1 MSSIMRSK
9 VDKVNQKP
17 SSPAVEV
24 LERVHDIMH
33 LYRSTQQRS
42 LRAGPHDLA
51 HMEIKVLGFFARRP
65 GATQSDLAAHSGR
78 DKAQLARLVRGLR
91 DRGLLEAVADEADK
105 RSSRLSLSEE
115 GKAMFAALHVHDGAL
130 AEAALAGIPEAER
143 ATLLDLLA
151 RVRANLESGQG

>member
-1 MSSIMRSK
+1 MRNK
-9 VDKVNQKP
+9 VDKVNQRP
-17 SSPAVEV
+17 PSPALEV

-33 LYRSTQQRS
+33 LYRSAQQRS

-105 RSSRLSLSEE
+105 RSTRLSLSEE

-130 AEAALAGIPEAER
+130 AEAALAGIPDAER

-151 RVRANLESGQG
+151 RVRANLEAGQG

>member
-1 MSSIMRSK
+1 MRK
-9 VDKVNQKP
+9 IVDKVNQNSP
-17 SSPAVEV
+17 SPALEV
-24 LERVHDIMH
+24 LERVHEIMH
-33 LYRSTQQRS
+33 LYRSAQQRS

-105 RSSRLSLSEE
+105 RSTRLSLSEE
-115 GKAMFAALHVHDGAL
+115 GKAMFAALHVHDGTL
-130 AEAALAGIPEAER
+130 AEAALAGIPDAER

-151 RVRANLESGQG
+151 RVHANLEAGQG

>member
-1 MSSIMRSK
+1 MRNK

-17 SSPAVEV
+17 PSPALEV

-33 LYRSTQQRS
+33 LYRSAQQRS

-91 DRGLLEAVADEADK
+91 DRGLLKAVTDEADK
-105 RSSRLSLSEE
+105 RSTRLSLSDE

-130 AEAALAGIPEAER
+130 AEAALDGIPDADR

-151 RVRANLESGQG
+151 RVHANLEAGQG

>member
-1 MSSIMRSK
+1 MRK
-9 VDKVNQKP
+9 IVDKVNQNP
-17 SSPAVEV
+17 PSPALEV
-24 LERVHDIMH
+24 LERVHEIMH
-33 LYRSTQQRS
+33 LYRSAQQRS

-105 RSSRLSLSEE
+105 RSTRLSLSEE
-115 GKAMFAALHVHDGAL
+115 GKVVFAALHVHDGTL
-130 AEAALAGIPEAER
+130 AEAALAGIPDAER

-151 RVRANLESGQG
+151 RVHANLEAGQG

>member
-1 MSSIMRSK
+1 MRK
-9 VDKVNQKP
+9 LVDKVNQNP
-17 SSPAVEV
+17 PSPALEV
-24 LERVHDIMH
+24 LERVHAIMH
-33 LYRSTQQRS
+33 LYRSAQQRS

-91 DRGLLEAVADEADK
+91 DKGLLEAVADEADK
-105 RSSRLSLSEE
+105 RSTRLSLSEE
-115 GKAMFAALHVHDGAL
+115 GQAMFAALHVHDGAL

-151 RVRANLESGQG
+151 RVHANLEAGQG

>member
-1 MSSIMRSK
+1 MRNI
-9 VDKVNQKP
+9 VDQVNQNP
-17 SSPAVEV
+17 PSPALEV
-24 LERVHDIMH
+24 LERVHAIMH
-33 LYRSTQQRS
+33 LFRSAQQRS

-91 DRGLLEAVADEADK
+91 DRGLLAAVTDETDK
-105 RSSRLSLSEE
+105 RSTRLSLSGE
-115 GKAMFAALHVHDGAL
+115 GKKMYAALHRHDRAL
-130 AEAALAGIPEAER
+130 AEVALDGISEEEC

-151 RVRANLESGQG
+151 RVRANLESE